1 VLPSEAR
8 TQLLK
13 FYLLALAIASA
24 MVAFTYG
31 MHATNVVPELVKW
44 LYAHNLYPNVLTI
57 AWYGIVA
64 KQPMVLRVFFFA
76 GAPTIAALV
85 VARQSGSGLDDLLSR
100 LRPWRGGVS
109 PSSAGLTY
117 AAIFTVYFAVFG
129 AYYWMTWS
137 AGKSN
142 TILGGSIT
150 ALVFWALIGPF
161 VDEGGTLEELGW
173 RGFAFPRLQQII
185 KSPLWASVFL
195 GVIWTAWHLP
205 REVPTLL
212 AGVNWGQWLSNQAQ
226 FVLLCVGLSIVSGYL
241 VNRTGGS
248 VIPAILVH
256 GGSNVW
262 SKAVSAVPNDVF
274 HTDVRTVAVVVIA
287 LVIVGLTDFRK
298 HF

>member
-1 VLPSEAR
+1 
-8 TQLLK
+8 
-13 FYLLALAIASA
+13 
-24 MVAFTYG
+24 
-31 MHATNVVPELVKW
+31 
-44 LYAHNLYPNVLTI
+44 
-57 AWYGIVA
+57 
-64 KQPMVLRVFFFA
+64 
-76 GAPTIAALV
+76 
-85 VARQSGSGLDDLLSR
+85 
-100 LRPWRGGVS
+100 
-109 PSSAGLTY
+109 
-117 AAIFTVYFAVFG
+117 
-129 AYYWMTWS
+129 MTWS
-137 AGKSN
+137 AGKSS

-150 ALVFWALIGPF
+150 ALVFWALVGPF

-205 REVPTLL
+205 REVPALL

-226 FVLLCVGLSIVSGYL
+226 FVLLCVALSIVSGYL

-262 SKAVSAVPNDVF
+262 SKAVSAGPNDVF
-274 HTDVRTVAVVVIA
+274 HTDVRTVVVVVLA
-287 LVIVGLTDFRK
+287 LLIVVLTNFRK